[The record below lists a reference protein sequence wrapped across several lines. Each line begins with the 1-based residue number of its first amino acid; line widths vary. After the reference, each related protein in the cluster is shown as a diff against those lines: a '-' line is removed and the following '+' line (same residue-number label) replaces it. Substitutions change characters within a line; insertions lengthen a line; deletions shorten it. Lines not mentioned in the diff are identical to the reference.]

1 MEGKSW
7 EYRFFVDFEGNLANP
22 AVKNCDQRSA
32 GRSEKLKNPWKLL
45 KGAEKMRTNELMLY
59 KSMEHGEILDNITF
73 LMENYDNEYY
83 NREDLK
89 SLLFECIHELLELSV
104 RHGFEGNLWHTYLT
118 FLLASDENAYS
129 TSCEIVGAVEGRY
142 QRYCAA

>member
-1 MEGKSW
+1 
-7 EYRFFVDFEGNLANP
+7 
-22 AVKNCDQRSA
+22 
-32 GRSEKLKNPWKLL
+32 
-45 KGAEKMRTNELMLY
+45 MRTNELMLY

-118 FLLASDENAYS
+118 FLLASDENAYG
-129 TSCEIVGAVEGRY
+129 EILDNITFLMENYDNEYYNREDLKKSVV
-142 QRYCAA
+142 